1 MIGHFFFLNIFN
13 FFRLDKRERDY
24 KNIETRLKKL
34 EIECQDVKSKN
45 DFLTNDNNR
54 KNDDLSVIVFLF

>member
-1 MIGHFFFLNIFN
+1 LFGHLFFLIFFN
-13 FFRLDKRERDY
+13 FLRLDKRERDY

-54 KNDDLSVIVFLF
+54 KNDDLSVSGFLF